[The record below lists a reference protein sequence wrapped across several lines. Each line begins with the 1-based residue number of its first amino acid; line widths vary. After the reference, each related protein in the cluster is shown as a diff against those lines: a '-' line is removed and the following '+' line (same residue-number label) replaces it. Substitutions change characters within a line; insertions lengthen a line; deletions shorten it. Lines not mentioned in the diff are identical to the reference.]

1 MPDDAPP
8 IPEAAS
14 LRRGRFTYFPVAPG
28 RLEFAIEVRQAMLRE
43 RPQVVAL
50 ELPVSLE
57 RHWIQAA
64 ARLPKMSLVFYP
76 EEDEAT
82 YVLVEPA
89 DPFTEA
95 IRTGLEIGAEIVF
108 ADPEAADRPHLPDV
122 YPDPYAIRAIGL
134 DRYIEAYRVYPQ
146 PRSEEIARHSA
157 GIAWK
162 LQGTDPEA
170 RVFVVVS
177 LNLLDPLL
185 DAMEEPQAQPLARV
199 RREGVELL
207 NPHPESL
214 GEIAVEYPQ
223 LQWRYENWRKE
234 AAVSTGESA
243 RPTAP
248 PPHAQEGGAGALAGQ
263 PSQNLID
270 RRHAQLAVLL
280 AAEKEYEAST
290 GERIAHWQRRLLAR
304 YTRNLALAGSELCA
318 GIYDLAVAAR
328 SVVDDNYAWDVWDAA
343 SKYPPQSDQSTLLT
357 VRISGDQMWRDTRR
371 IRLRRR
377 LPSTKRRLRPFGLR
391 PRKKE
396 KFPGEWANQVNGTGI
411 CSYPPEDLVVED
423 YGRFL
428 KKKGKNLLSEDRV
441 RVEPFTTSILDGI
454 DMRETIRK
462 WYEHRIYVRQ
472 YQKLRGEVGSVV
484 VIFDE
489 DRDNRYPYMT
499 TWTGEN
505 QNESDMAFY
514 STFPFDHLVGPG
526 IGRAEYGGFLM
537 SLPPHRMYDVWHD
550 SDYEYAESKSE
561 RLLLAALDY
570 SIHHYVVYVAAK
582 PPRSIFKTIANR
594 VGRTIVY
601 IPIGQLSPV
610 SLKKIRVVHVLDG
623 HDKREIVKDYLW

>member
-1 MPDDAPP
+1 MPDDGQP
-8 IPEAAS
+8 IPEAGS

-28 RLEFAIEVRQAMLRE
+28 RLEFAIEVRRAILRE

-50 ELPVSLE
+50 ELPVSLQQD
-57 RHWIQAA
+57 WIRAVE
-64 ARLPKMSLVFYP
+64 RLPEMSLIFYP
-76 EEDEAT
+76 EDDEAT

-108 ADPEAADRPHLPDV
+108 ADPEAGERPHLPDA

-134 DRYIEAYRVYPQ
+134 ERYVEAYRVYPQ
-146 PRSEEIARHSA
+146 PRSDEIARHAA

-162 LQGTDPEA
+162 LEGVDPTA
-170 RVFVVVS
+170 SVFVVVS

-185 DAMEEPQAQPLARV
+185 DAMEEPQAQPLSRT
-199 RREGVELL
+199 RREDIELL

-214 GEIAVEYPQ
+214 AEIAVEYPL
-223 LQWRYENWRKE
+223 LQWRYENYR
-234 AAVSTGESA
+234 AAMA
-243 RPTAP
+243 D
-248 PPHAQEGGAGALAGQ
+248 H
-263 PSQNLID
+263 NLID

-280 AAEKEYEAST
+280 AGEKEYEAST
-290 GERIAHWQRRLLAR
+290 GERMAHWQRRLLAR
-304 YTRNLALAGSELCA
+304 YTRNLALAASELCA
-318 GIYDLAVAAR
+318 GIFDMAVAAR
-328 SVVDDNYAWDVWDAA
+328 GVADDNYAWDVWEAA
-343 SKYPPQSDQSTLLT
+343 NKYPPQKLEAPPLLT

-396 KFPGEWANQVNGTGI
+396 KFPGEWASQVNGTGI

-462 WYEHRIYVRQ
+462 WYEGRIYVRQ
-472 YQKLRGEVGSVV
+472 FQKMRGEVGSVV

-499 TWTGEN
+499 TWTGES

-514 STFPFDHLVGPG
+514 STFPFDNLVGPG

-537 SLPPHRMYDVWHD
+537 SLPPHRMYDVWRD
-550 SDYEYAESKSE
+550 ADYEYAESKSE

-582 PPRSIFKTIANR
+582 PPRTIFKTIANR

-610 SLKKIRVVHVLDG
+610 SLKRIRVVHVLDG
-623 HDKREIVKDYLW
+623 HEKREIAKEYLW